1 MSHWQPCSSQ
11 RWRKAKIHVRLQVI
25 ESVWSTQ
32 VCRLNYSAAR
42 WLIRDLE
49 GEKKIMKALKSIYA
63 AYMMYEHSHLLG
75 SIKNFCVKNLTF
87 SSHDRAISQSWIL
100 RVKHLIPLHWL
111 IKAPLL
117 PPTGLDKIWCCLT
130 VLSHNESLEMTWV
143 GLHMQRQH
151 RMQKLYCEE
160 NQNVWGLPWGLRQ

>member
-1 MSHWQPCSSQ
+1 MEWGRLGAQKTPGMSRCQPCSSQ

-32 VCRLNYSAAR
+32 VCRLNYSAVR
-42 WLIRDLE
+42 WLTRDLE
-49 GEKKIMKALKSIYA
+49 GKKKKKMKALKSIYA
-63 AYMMYEHSHLLG
+63 AYMMYEHIHLLG

-100 RVKHLIPLHWL
+100 KVKHLIPLHWL
-111 IKAPLL
+111 IKAPLP

-130 VLSHNESLEMTWV
+130 VLSHNESLEMIWV
-143 GLHMQRQH
+143 VLHMQSQH
-151 RMQKLYCEE
+151 RMQ
-160 NQNVWGLPWGLRQ
+160 